1 MRDTPSTSGLSSC
14 STFARRLDLMSTS
27 VPVWKPLPSMIL
39 RTTRVAFRLDL
50 ESMLDFPDF
59 TSRVWLV
66 CLLVEL
72 GWMLPSNPTD
82 CLDTY
87 KSYLALIY

>member
-14 STFARRLDLMSTS
+14 RTLARRLDFMSTS

-39 RTTRVAFRLDL
+39 RTTKVALRLDL

-72 GWMLPSNPTD
+72 GYYAVRN
-82 CLDTY
+82 
-87 KSYLALIY
+87 